1 MKTITDTCNKKRH
14 TIKGIQNILSSIASS
29 TEHLGHKTRSEIPPM
44 SKGNPA

>member
-29 TEHLGHKTRSEIPPM
+29 TKHLGHKTSEIPPM